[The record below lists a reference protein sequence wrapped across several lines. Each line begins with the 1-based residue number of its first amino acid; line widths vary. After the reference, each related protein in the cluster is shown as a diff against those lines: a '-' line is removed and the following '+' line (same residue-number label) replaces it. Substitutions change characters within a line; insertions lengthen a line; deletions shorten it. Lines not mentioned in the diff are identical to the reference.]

1 MGDDRKGGRGVS
13 GDARDM
19 DARDAASE
27 KDAIPEV
34 EAEIVSDP
42 SSPQGDLLKDDGPEA
57 EASGETGA
65 SGRDGAGEEAG
76 AKPRTPGVAIFAVF
90 AVCALA
96 VLAYWLWQ
104 SRDGGAVAAPAPSF
118 AARDVEPGDA
128 VNTLQG
134 AADAQEPSSDRDPG
148 LDDEPLDDAPAS
160 ADAGMGDDLALS
172 EDPLTDR
179 FEGAVDGDDVIAA
192 APETESAALPDDADA
207 IAQSDPQDDFADGG
221 QAEAPEAPSSGLR
234 EQGDAVADAEAPS
247 TEDAPVDDAVEADEP
262 VESVVREA
270 NAEPA
275 TAEDQIGNAAD
286 DNAVAAAQAAFTQ
299 ELDAVRN
306 GFTREIE
313 RLTADLGAEREK
325 NAALQAEMTAMRATF
340 EETARARDASAE
352 AALASLRAELATAR
366 RALEMPPEAAGEAAQ
381 ALARLGAAI
390 ETGGAFETEL
400 DAVAAFT
407 SDDDAY
413 AALRARAAE
422 GAPTRRE
429 LQARFSQAA
438 REALAAASQDEAE
451 GMIGNLEARLLN
463 IISIRPAAPEP
474 GDSPRAVMSRIEDAV
489 RRDAYALALSQ
500 IDALPQPAQAALE
513 GWAGDARIH
522 EEIRTALTAL
532 NGAVLTQAAR

>member
-1 MGDDRKGGRGVS
+1 MGDDRKDGRGVS
-13 GDARDM
+13 GDDRDTG
-19 DARDAASE
+19 ARDATSE

-42 SSPQGDLLKDDGPEA
+42 SSPQGDLLKDDGPEG

-65 SGRDGAGEEAG
+65 SGCDGAGEEAG
-76 AKPRTPGVAIFAVF
+76 ARPRTPGVAIFTVF
-90 AVCALA
+90 AACALA

-104 SRDGGAVAAPAPSF
+104 SRDGGAVAAPALSF
-118 AARDVEPGDA
+118 AARDAQSGDA
-128 VNTLQG
+128 ANKLQ
-134 AADAQEPSSDRDPG
+134 DATDVEEPSPGRDAAP
-148 LDDEPLDDAPAS
+148 LDDEPAS
-160 ADAGMGDDLALS
+160 ADIGVGDDVAPS
-172 EDPLTDR
+172 EDPLADR
-179 FEGAVDGDDVIAA
+179 FEAAEGGGDVIAE
-192 APETESAALPDDADA
+192 APETENAVLTDDAGA
-207 IAQSDPQDDFADGG
+207 IAQGDSQDESGEG
-221 QAEAPEAPSSGLR
+221 VQAEAPEAPPSGLR
-234 EQGDAVADAEAPS
+234 GQGDAVADAEAPP
-247 TEDAPVDDAVEADEP
+247 TEDALVEGAVEAEEP
-262 VESVVREA
+262 VESVVSEA
-270 NAEPA
+270 IAEPA
-275 TAEDQIGNAAD
+275 AAESQIGNMAGDA
-286 DNAVAAAQAAFTQ
+286 AVAAAQAAFTE

-313 RLTADLGAEREK
+313 RLTDDLGAEREK
-325 NAALQAEMTAMRATF
+325 NAALRAEMTAMRATF

-352 AALASLRAELATAR
+352 ATLASLRAELATAR
-366 RALEMPPEAAGEAAQ
+366 RALEMPPEAAGEAAL

-390 ETGGAFETEL
+390 EAGGAFETEL
-400 DAVAAFT
+400 NAVAAFT

-413 AALRARAAE
+413 AALRTRAAE

-500 IDALPQPAQAALE
+500 IDALPQSAQVALE
-513 GWAGDARIH
+513 GWADDARIH

-532 NGAVLTQAAR
+532 NGAVLAQAAR

>member
-1 MGDDRKGGRGVS
+1 MGDDRKDGRGVS

-42 SSPQGDLLKDDGPEA
+42 SSPQGDLLKDDGPEG
-57 EASGETGA
+57 EASAETAA
-65 SGRDGAGEEAG
+65 SGYDGAGEEAG
-76 AKPRTPGVAIFAVF
+76 AKLRTPGVAIFAVF
-90 AVCALA
+90 AACALA

-104 SRDGGAVAAPAPSF
+104 PRDGGAVAAPPPSF
-118 AARDVEPGDA
+118 AARDNVEPGDA
-128 VNTLQG
+128 ANTLQS
-134 AADAQEPSSDRDPG
+134 AADVQEPSPAS
-148 LDDEPLDDAPAS
+148 DDEPLDDAPAS

-179 FEGAVDGDDVIAA
+179 FEGPADGDDVIAVP
-192 APETESAALPDDADA
+192 PETESAALPDDVGA
-207 IAQSDPQDDFADGG
+207 IAQSNSQDDLGDGV
-221 QAEAPEAPSSGLR
+221 QVEAPEAPSSDLGG
-234 EQGDAVADAEAPS
+234 QGDAVADALS
-247 TEDAPVDDAVEADEP
+247 TEDAPADGAVEAEALA
-262 VESVVREA
+262 ESVVREA
-270 NAEPA
+270 GAEPV
-275 TAEDQIGNAAD
+275 TAEGQIENAAND
-286 DNAVAAAQAAFTQ
+286 AAVAAAQAAFTQ

-340 EETARARDASAE
+340 EETARARDASAQ

-366 RALEMPPEAAGEAAQ
+366 RALEMPPEAAGEAAL

-407 SDDDAY
+407 GDENAY
-413 AALRARAAE
+413 ASLRARAAE

-500 IDALPQPAQAALE
+500 IDALPQSAQTALQ
-513 GWAGDARIH
+513 GWADDARVH

-532 NGAVLTQAAR
+532 NGAVMAQAAR